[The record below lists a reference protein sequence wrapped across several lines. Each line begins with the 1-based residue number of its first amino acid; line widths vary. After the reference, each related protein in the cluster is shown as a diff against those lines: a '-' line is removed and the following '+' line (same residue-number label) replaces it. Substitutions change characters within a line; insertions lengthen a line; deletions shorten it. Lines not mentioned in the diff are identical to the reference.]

1 MWDWN
6 YKIFRYLTI
15 ILFVL
20 IGVSLDGTAQHL
32 LRDVSI
38 LDENMEQSLTFSGF
52 GYYNTTAFDNQTVDL
67 FRKGGYFTN
76 DLKNDVHKR
85 LKNYNYLGGEASAK
99 IEYESAA
106 TDMLNGLGYYI
117 SYEAT
122 ASEGLLHSKDLF
134 DLAFYGNSQFGND
147 TAWLSRTEY
156 AGYAFQ
162 KIGIGLNN
170 TDNLKIGMSFMN
182 FSKWQMGTL
191 DRAYMLTA
199 TDTSFVE
206 MGVKGEFDNAVN
218 QNNPNGSVGIGIG
231 LDFEFVTSLDQDS
244 LYPRKNKSTFVI
256 GGNNIGAFLSNNDAQ
271 HYYIDTNY
279 RFSGFEVN
287 KLSQFQTALFDKNTT
302 KDSLLPKYETKRL
315 ITVLPLELYFY
326 APSDPN
332 GRKLQFVYGFRYRL
346 KSATQAL
353 ITVGGD
359 YRPTS
364 SVLLSGYALLGG
376 YGYLQ
381 VGLSLQK
388 KFKNILIGI
397 EANNVPGLITK
408 SGYGKSLGFG
418 IKYIF
423 NEKN

>member
-1 MWDWN
+1 MWNWN
-6 YKIFRYLTI
+6 YKKYKSVIVMTLA
-15 ILFVL
+15 LLGVVL
-20 IGVSLDGTAQHL
+20 NGSAQHL
-32 LRDVSI
+32 LKDVSI
-38 LDENMEQSLTFSGF
+38 IDENMEQSLTVSGF

-76 DLKNDVHKR
+76 ELKDGVHNR

-99 IEYESAA
+99 IEYESNAS
-106 TDMLNGLGYYI
+106 DMLNGLGYYI
-117 SYEAT
+117 SYQTT
-122 ASEGLLHSKDLF
+122 ASEGLLYSKDLF
-134 DLAFYGNSQFGND
+134 DLAFYGNSRFGSD

-156 AGYAFQ
+156 SGYAYQ
-162 KIGIGLNN
+162 KIAIGINN

-191 DRAYMLTA
+191 DRAYMYTA
-199 TDTSFVE
+199 NDTSHVE

-218 QNNPNGSVGIGIG
+218 LTNPNGSVGMGIGI
-231 LDFEFVTSLDQDS
+231 DFEFVTSLEQDS

-256 GGNNIGAFLSNNDAQ
+256 GGNNIGAFLSNTDAR

-279 RFSGFEVN
+279 RFSGFEIN
-287 KLSQFQTALFDKNTT
+287 KLSQFQTELFNSEKT
-302 KDSLLPKYETKRL
+302 KDSLLPQYETKRL

-359 YRPTS
+359 YRPTP
-364 SVLLSGYALLGG
+364 SVLFSGYALLGG

-388 KFKNILIGI
+388 KFNNVLIGI
-397 EANNVPGLITK
+397 EANNVPGLISK
-408 SGYGKSLGFG
+408 SGYGKSLGIG